1 MNYWTPAEDAK
12 LIALYPDHSA
22 GQIAAAIG
30 RSRISVKNRVNR
42 LRLRKSENSGNF
54 KPGRETW
61 NKGHVYQ
68 QHENCVA
75 TQFKPGNKPSTWRP
89 IGHERITDEGYHQ
102 RKLTDTGVTM
112 RDYVNVHWIVWR
124 EAGREIPKGMA
135 LVFRDGDKSNIT
147 LDNLELVT
155 RAELMRRNS
164 CHNHGP
170 EIAELVRLRAI
181 ITRQINKRSQ
191 TA

>member
-1 MNYWTPAEDAK
+1 
-12 LIALYPDHSA
+12 
-22 GQIAAAIG
+22 
-30 RSRISVKNRVNR
+30 
-42 LRLRKSENSGNF
+42 
-54 KPGRETW
+54 
-61 NKGHVYQ
+61 
-68 QHENCVA
+68 
-75 TQFKPGNKPSTWRP
+75 
-89 IGHERITDEGYHQ
+89 
-102 RKLTDTGVTM
+102 M

-164 CHNHGP
+164 YHNHGP